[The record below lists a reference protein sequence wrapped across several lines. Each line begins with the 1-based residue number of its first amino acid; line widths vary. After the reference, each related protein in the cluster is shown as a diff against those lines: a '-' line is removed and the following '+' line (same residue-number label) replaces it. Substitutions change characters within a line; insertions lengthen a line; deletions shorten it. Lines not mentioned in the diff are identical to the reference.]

1 MNAPPPP
8 PDATAAPDAASPD
21 PEVRP
26 RGRRRSTLLV
36 GGVVAVLAVFS
47 VAALTLGPVWRGGRA
62 SGADPSSSATP
73 LPTAE
78 VVLTDLVDARVLR
91 GAVRHTASATFA
103 GAGDGTVTALPEPGT
118 VVDRGQQLFRV
129 DDRPVVLLLGDTPLF
144 RVLDAAVPEGGAA
157 PRGNDVR
164 VLVENLIALGYDV
177 GRQAERALTT
187 AAATSSGDGGE
198 TRSTSG
204 PAVDGTAHA
213 DASPRVAY
221 TERVAQ
227 AVRHWQEDLGLDP
240 TGIVD
245 PALVVVRPGPVV
257 VEQVLVQSGTPVA
270 ADLLTL
276 ASSEDRVVSVDVAA
290 GELGGLAVGTA
301 VTLNAVDG
309 RESTGAITQVAAGG
323 TTDATGAPGSTI
335 VITADDPSVL
345 DGAVEIDVTVTADT
359 RTGVLAVP
367 VTALLALSGG
377 GYGLELADG
386 GLLAVTTGMFANGLV
401 EVSGADLTAGARVVT
416 P

>member
-1 MNAPPPP
+1 MNVPHLEPG
-8 PDATAAPDAASPD
+8 ATAVPDAAPLG
-21 PEVRP
+21 PAVRP
-26 RGRRRSTLLV
+26 RSRRRATLLV

-62 SGADPSSSATP
+62 SAADSSPSATP
-73 LPTAE
+73 RPTAE

-91 GAVRHTASATFA
+91 GAVHHTAPATFA
-103 GAGDGTVTALPEPGT
+103 GTGDGMVTALPEAGA
-118 VVDRGQQLFRV
+118 VVERGQQLLRV

-144 RVLDAAVPEGGAA
+144 RVLDAEVPEGGAA

-177 GRQAERALTT
+177 GRPAERALTA
-187 AAATSSGDGGE
+187 AAATPAGDGGE
-198 TRSTSG
+198 TLSRNRA
-204 PAVDGTAHA
+204 AVDGTARA
-213 DASPRVAY
+213 DASAHVAY
-221 TERVAQ
+221 TARVAQ
-227 AVRHWQEDLGLDP
+227 AVRRWQQDLGLDP

-245 PALVVVRPGPVV
+245 PALVVVRPAPVV

-276 ASSEDRVVSVDVAA
+276 ASEARVVSVDVAA

-301 VTLNAVDG
+301 VTLDSGDG
-309 RESTGAITQVAAGG
+309 RESTGTITQVAAGG
-323 TTDATGAPGSTI
+323 TSDATGAPGSTV
-335 VITADDPSVL
+335 VIAADDPSVL
-345 DGAVEIDVTVTADT
+345 DGAAEVDVTVTADT
-359 RTGVLAVP
+359 RIGVLAVP
-367 VTALLALSGG
+367 VVALLALSGG

-386 GLLAVTTGMFANGLV
+386 HLVAVTTGMFANGLV
-401 EVSGADLTAGARVVT
+401 EVSGADLTAGTRVVT